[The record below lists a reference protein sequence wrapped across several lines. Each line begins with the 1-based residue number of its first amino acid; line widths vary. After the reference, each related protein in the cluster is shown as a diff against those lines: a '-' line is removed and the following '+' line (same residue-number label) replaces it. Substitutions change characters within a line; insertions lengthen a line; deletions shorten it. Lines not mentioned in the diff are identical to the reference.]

1 MAEKFCLKWNDFQ
14 DNVSKTF
21 KKLRSTDHFYDVTLV
36 SDDQQQMSAHKVV
49 LASCS
54 EYLKNVLT
62 SNKHSNPM
70 LCLSGVTREDLQ
82 NMLDY
87 IYYGEIQIYQDN
99 LDTFLD
105 VAQRFQL
112 DGLMQG
118 KDEPIQD
125 TKLDTMNEEIYDTA
139 KIEAR
144 KSDTLVT
151 VNTPTNK
158 TNISNRERI
167 ISVESASYDSIE
179 DLDQKVEEMIE
190 KLADGSN
197 KCITCGK
204 VSKNR
209 GHMKEHV
216 EVHFDGLSFPCQYCW
231 KSFRSRHSLRTHIRV
246 CLRK

>member
-1 MAEKFCLKWNDFQ
+1 MTEKFCLKWNDFQ

-54 EYLKNVLT
+54 EYFKNVLT
-62 SNKHSNPM
+62 FNKHSNPM
-70 LCLSGVTREDLQ
+70 LCLSGVTRDDLQ

-112 DGLMQG
+112 EGLMQG
-118 KDEPIQD
+118 KDEPIQH
-125 TKLDTMNEEIYDTA
+125 TINEEIYDTS

-144 KSDTLVT
+144 ENDSMVA
-151 VNTPTNK
+151 VNAPTNK
-158 TNISNRERI
+158 NIQSRRERI
-167 ISVESASYDSIE
+167 ISVQSANYGSIE

>member
-54 EYLKNVLT
+54 EYFKNVLT

-112 DGLMQG
+112 EGLMQG
-118 KDEPIQD
+118 KDEPIQH
-125 TKLDTMNEEIYDTA
+125 TINEEIYDTS

-144 KSDTLVT
+144 ENDSMVA
-151 VNTPTNK
+151 VNAPTNK
-158 TNISNRERI
+158 NIQSRRERI
-167 ISVESASYDSIE
+167 ISVQSANYGSIE

>member
-54 EYLKNVLT
+54 EYFKNVLT
-62 SNKHSNPM
+62 FNKHSNPM
-70 LCLSGVTREDLQ
+70 LCLSGVTRDDLQ

-112 DGLMQG
+112 EGLMQG
-118 KDEPIQD
+118 KDEPIHD
-125 TKLDTMNEEIYDTA
+125 TMLDTMNEEIYDTG

-144 KSDTLVT
+144 ENDTMVA
-151 VNTPTNK
+151 VNTP
-158 TNISNRERI
+158 
-167 ISVESASYDSIE
+167 
-179 DLDQKVEEMIE
+179 
-190 KLADGSN
+190 SN
-197 KCITCGK
+197 KQISLGE
-204 VSKNR
+204 
-209 GHMKEHV
+209 KE
-216 EVHFDGLSFPCQYCW
+216 
-231 KSFRSRHSLRTHIRV
+231 
-246 CLRK
+246 

>member
-54 EYLKNVLT
+54 EYFKNVLT
-62 SNKHSNPM
+62 FNKHSNPM
-70 LCLSGVTREDLQ
+70 LCLSGVTRDDLQ

-112 DGLMQG
+112 EGLMQG
-118 KDEPIQD
+118 KDEPIQH
-125 TKLDTMNEEIYDTA
+125 TMSEEIYDTS

-144 KSDTLVT
+144 ENDSMVA
-151 VNTPTNK
+151 VNAHTNK
-158 TNISNRERI
+158 NIQSRRERI
-167 ISVESASYDSIE
+167 ISVQSANYGSIE

>member
-1 MAEKFCLKWNDFQ
+1 MTEKFCLKWNDFQ

-54 EYLKNVLT
+54 EYFKNVLT
-62 SNKHSNPM
+62 FNKHSNPM
-70 LCLSGVTREDLQ
+70 LCLSGVTRDDLQ

-112 DGLMQG
+112 EGLMQG
-118 KDEPIQD
+118 KDEPIQH
-125 TKLDTMNEEIYDTA
+125 TMSEEIYDTS

-144 KSDTLVT
+144 ENDSMVA
-151 VNTPTNK
+151 VNAPTNK
-158 TNISNRERI
+158 NIQSRRERI
-167 ISVESASYDSIE
+167 ISVQSANYGSIE

>member
-1 MAEKFCLKWNDFQ
+1 MAEKFSLKWNDFQ

-54 EYLKNVLT
+54 EYFKNVLT

-70 LCLSGVTREDLQ
+70 LCLSGVTRDDLQ

-99 LDTFLD
+99 LDAFLD
-105 VAQRFQL
+105 IAQRFQL
-112 DGLMQG
+112 EGLMQG
-118 KDEPIQD
+118 KDEPIH
-125 TKLDTMNEEIYDTA
+125 DTMNEDIYDTA

-144 KSDTLVT
+144 ENDTMVA

-158 TNISNRERI
+158 NIQSTRRERI
-167 ISVESASYDSIE
+167 ISVESANYGSIE

-209 GHMKEHV
+209 GHIKEHV

-231 KSFRSRHSLRTHIRV
+231 KSFRSRHSLRTHIRA

>member
-1 MAEKFCLKWNDFQ
+1 MTEKFCLKWNDFQ

-54 EYLKNVLT
+54 EYFKNVLT
-62 SNKHSNPM
+62 FNKHSNPM
-70 LCLSGVTREDLQ
+70 LCLSGVTRDDLQ

-105 VAQRFQL
+105 VAQRFQQE
-112 DGLMQG
+112 GLMQG
-118 KDEPIQD
+118 KDEPIQH
-125 TKLDTMNEEIYDTA
+125 TMSEEIYDTS

-144 KSDTLVT
+144 ENDSMVA
-151 VNTPTNK
+151 VNAPTNK
-158 TNISNRERI
+158 NIQSRRERI
-167 ISVESASYDSIE
+167 ISVQSANYGSIE